1 MFFKTF
7 VKVAHKGC
15 LYELIHLRIGD
26 KYMPL
31 QTLIL
36 KIKMF
41 N

>member
-15 LYELIHLRIGD
+15 LYELINLRIGD
-26 KYMPL
+26 KIRAAANPH
-31 QTLIL
+31 TE
-36 KIKMF
+36 